1 MAACSDKSV
10 TGKKKMIDVGTIKD
24 LKKLKA
30 EVLHLNIHIHV
41 CTGANGSKL
50 TKNISQKNKSK
61 ISSSGNRTRVPN
73 LELQQNRSIAEP
85 IANLN
90 S

>member
-10 TGKKKMIDVGTIKD
+10 TIKKKMIDVDTIKD

-50 TKNISQKNKSK
+50 TKKSHKKLNPIYPPAGIEPGSPILNYNK
-61 ISSSGNRTRVPN
+61 IG
-73 LELQQNRSIAEP
+73 Q
-85 IANLN
+85 
-90 S
+90 